1 MPSAAK
7 KNKSEH
13 DLKLLTKRLE
23 KGTLHQVRRL
33 IATLRPAEIAHM
45 LESLQ
50 PVDREVVWHII
61 EPAMTGEIL
70 VELNDEVR
78 TTLIEATDTQDLI
91 SAAEGLQADD
101 LADILQDLPDVVLR
115 RILISMDKQDRLR
128 LESVLSHH
136 ENTAGGLMNPDALTV
151 RPDVTLDVVLRYLR
165 LRGSMPEQT
174 DSLIVV
180 DRYDRYR
187 GVLPLSLLLT
197 HDEHNKVSELMLT
210 HVEAVPVELSA
221 ADVAILFE
229 QRDLVSVPVVDQ
241 KGKLLGRITVDDVVD
256 VIRDEADHNI
266 MRMAGLDEEQD
277 MFAPVMLTAK
287 RRAVWLG
294 INLFTAFLAAW
305 VIGLFQDSIEQIVA
319 LAVLM
324 PVVASMGGIAGSQ
337 TLTIVIRG
345 LALRQIGETNAH
357 LLLGKE
363 LAVGAMNGILWAG
376 VVAGVA
382 FVWFQDA
389 QLALLISVAILINLI
404 VAALAGACIPLLLD
418 RLKIDPALA
427 GGVLLTTVTDVI
439 GFVAFLGLATIFL
452 L

>member
-1 MPSAAK
+1 M
-7 KNKSEH
+7 
-13 DLKLLTKRLE
+13 
-23 KGTLHQVRRL
+23 
-33 IATLRPAEIAHM
+33 
-45 LESLQ
+45 
-50 PVDREVVWHII
+50 
-61 EPAMTGEIL
+61 
-70 VELNDEVR
+70 
-78 TTLIEATDTQDLI
+78 
-91 SAAEGLQADD
+91 
-101 LADILQDLPDVVLR
+101 
-115 RILISMDKQDRLR
+115 
-128 LESVLSHH
+128 
-136 ENTAGGLMNPDALTV
+136 
-151 RPDVTLDVVLRYLR
+151 VT
-165 LRGSMPEQT
+165 
-174 DSLIVV
+174 
-180 DRYDRYR
+180 
-187 GVLPLSLLLT
+187 
-197 HDEHNKVSELMLT
+197 N
-210 HVEAVPVELSA
+210 VEAVPVELPA
-221 ADVAILFE
+221 AEVAILFE

-256 VIRDEADHNI
+256 VIRDEADHSI

-305 VIGLFQDSIEQIVA
+305 VIGLFQDSIEKVVA

-324 PVVASMGGIAGSQ
+324 PVVASMGGVAGSQ

-363 LAVGAMNGILWAG
+363 LAVGAMNGLLWAA

-389 QLALLISVAILINLI
+389 QLAILIAVAILINLI
-404 VAALAGACIPLLLD
+404 VAALAGACIPLILD
-418 RLKIDPALA
+418 RLEVDPALA

-439 GFVAFLGLATIFL
+439 GFVAFLGLATVFL